1 MGSARMANESGGS
14 GPLRAP
20 AALVGF
26 LALLIGFFAI
36 GFATQGRSVIAGLWV
51 TEALAIALPAIILV
65 RCANVQFAP
74 YLGLHPP
81 RPKHLL
87 VALAVGVANQPVVS
101 LLTWGVRSLVP
112 ADWLDAFDL
121 KQRALESI
129 FAAQAVPFLATVMI
143 AAPLGE
149 ELFFRGF
156 AQPALQR
163 SWGPVA
169 AVLVSGAM
177 FALIHLDRVGFL
189 GLWEIGITLAL
200 LRYATG
206 SLWPSILCHAVNNGI
221 AGVSFLLGWEDP
233 STPPPPW
240 LLVLGGLLLLGG
252 IVAAA
257 SLLAQKRPPAPE
269 LPANPVE
276 PATLRPLRAPLLEAI
291 WVAAIVA
298 GIGEITKTLPP
309 LPMSAWEGLSAA
321 AAVAVLASAVR
332 TAPA

>member
-1 MGSARMANESGGS
+1 MATFRMANENGGS

-20 AALVGF
+20 AALLGF
-26 LALLIGFFAI
+26 VALLLGFFAV
-36 GFATQGRSVIAGLWV
+36 GYATQGRSVIAGLWV
-51 TEALAIALPAIILV
+51 TEALAIALPAVILV

-81 RPKHLL
+81 RPHQLL
-87 VALAVGVANQPVVS
+87 LALGVGIANQPVVS

-112 ADWLDAFDL
+112 LDWLRDFDQ
-121 KQRALESI
+121 KQRALEAI
-129 FAAQAVPFLATVMI
+129 FAAEAAPFLATVMI

-163 SWGPVA
+163 SWGPVV

-189 GLWEIGITLAL
+189 GLWEIGVMLAL
-200 LRYATG
+200 LRYGTG

-233 STPPPPW
+233 SVPPPPW
-240 LLVLGGLLLLGG
+240 LLWLGGALLVAGL
-252 IVAAA
+252 VAAA
-257 SLLAQKRPPAPE
+257 AVLARERPPPPE
-269 LPANPVE
+269 LPADPRE
-276 PATLRPLRAPLLEAI
+276 PARLRPFRAPILEAI
-291 WVAAIVA
+291 WLAAIVA
-298 GIGEITKTLPP
+298 GIGQIKDWLPA
-309 LPMSAWEGLSAA
+309 LPMGAWEGLGA
-321 AAVAVLASAVR
+321 AAVAAVVASALR